1 MPQPLSN
8 PDLRRRNLSLLLD
21 TLLRSGEATRKQIE
35 IDSGLSK
42 ATVSRLVDELIDQGL
57 VESGP
62 TKGDMQGRG
71 RRPDSLAIPAS
82 LGQVVGISFGVRRT
96 VVRAN
101 DLANRDLFQ
110 GTEATPQLSSAA
122 EAIAWLCE
130 RITEARSHSDAPL
143 RCIAIAVP
151 ARVVDG
157 EVVHPPLWM
166 SILESHPIAAAL
178 SEIFNTE
185 VVLDSDANMA
195 LAGLI
200 AQEIVPATESQLLL
214 NMGTVLTVAWRRRDG
229 SFAQGRSDA
238 FGNFSL
244 VPFHWEGDDSTL
256 GAMLSTYGLERF
268 CEQTGVPLSGLPD
281 LWEQP
286 DTSNES
292 ARLAFVEALI
302 NTLRIICI
310 TLDPPTLLLVGRLMP
325 LVESVMPEVTA
336 RLGAEIS
343 ELPKILSL
351 PLFGTSHS
359 PAHGAVHIAL
369 TQVQTRL
376 RDQLLLGS

>member
-21 TLLRSGEATRKQIE
+21 TLLRSGDATRKQIE
-35 IDSGLSK
+35 QESGLSK

-57 VESGP
+57 IESGP
-62 TKGDMQGRG
+62 TRGEMQGRG
-71 RRPDSLAIPAS
+71 RRPDSIAIPAH
-82 LGQVVGISFGVRRT
+82 LGQVIGISFGVRRT

-101 DLANRDLFQ
+101 DLAGRDLFQ
-110 GTEATPQLSSAA
+110 GTEATPQLAHA
-122 EAIAWLCE
+122 DEAINWLCE
-130 RITEARSHSDAPL
+130 RIYEARSRSEAPL

-157 EVVHPPLWM
+157 EIVHPPLWM
-166 SILESHPIAAAL
+166 SILESHSIATAL
-178 SEIFNTE
+178 SRVFKTE
-185 VVLDSDANMA
+185 VLIDSDANMA

-200 AQEIVPATESQLLL
+200 AQETVPASESQLLL
-214 NMGTVLTVAWRRRDG
+214 NMGTVMTVAWRRRDG
-229 SFAQGRSDA
+229 SFAEGRSDA

-244 VPFHWEGDDSTL
+244 VPFHSTAGDSTL
-256 GAMLSTYGLERF
+256 GAMLSTHGLEQF
-268 CEQTGVPLSGLPD
+268 CTQTGVPLAALPD
-281 LWEQP
+281 LWERP
-286 DTSNES
+286 DDSTQL
-292 ARLAFVEALI
+292 ARTAFTEALI
-302 NTLRIICI
+302 STLRIICV

-325 LVESVMPEVTA
+325 LVELVLPNVIA
-336 RLGAEIS
+336 RLSEEIS

-369 TQVQTRL
+369 GRVQAEL
-376 RDQLLLGS
+376 RNQLLSRT

>member
-8 PDLRRRNLSLLLD
+8 PDLRRRNLSLLLE

-122 EAIAWLCE
+122 EAIAWLSS
-130 RITEARSHSDAPL
+130 RISEARSQSDAPL

-157 EVVHPPLWM
+157 EIVHPPLWM
-166 SILESHPIAAAL
+166 SILESHSIATEL
-178 SEIFNTE
+178 SRVFDTE
-185 VVLDSDANMA
+185 VIIDSDANMA

-200 AQEIVPATESQLLL
+200 AQEIVPAAESQLLL

-244 VPFHWEGDDSTL
+244 VPFHSAGGDSTL

-268 CEQTGVPLSGLPD
+268 CEQTGVPIDGLPD

-286 DTSNES
+286 DASNES
-292 ARLAFVEALI
+292 ARLAFIEALV

-310 TLDPPTLLLVGRLMP
+310 TVDPPTLLLVGRLMP
-325 LVESVMPEVTA
+325 LVESVMPEVIA

-343 ELPKILSL
+343 ELPRILSL

-369 TQVQTRL
+369 GHVQTRL
-376 RDQLLLGS
+376 RDQLLGS